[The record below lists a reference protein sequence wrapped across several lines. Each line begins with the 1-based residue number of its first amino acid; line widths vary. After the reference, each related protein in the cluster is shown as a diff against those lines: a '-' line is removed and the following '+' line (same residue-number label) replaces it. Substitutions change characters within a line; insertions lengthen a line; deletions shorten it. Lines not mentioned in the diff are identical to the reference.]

1 MRKTVLFAAAGVGLM
16 IALASHDA
24 QAFAPMG
31 AMPVAPSDVT
41 TVAGGCGFGWHRGP
55 WGGCRRNYSSAWRVP
70 SRNAI
75 DRPPHRFG
83 IRSAGF
89 GTHRAARSIFF
100 ESEQFW

>member
-55 WGGCRRNYSSAWRVP
+55 WGGLPPKLQFGLALLLARRPAHLP
-70 SRNAI
+70 LLIA
-75 DRPPHRFG
+75 
-83 IRSAGF
+83 
-89 GTHRAARSIFF
+89 
-100 ESEQFW
+100 